1 MYSVR
6 KAGLAER
13 DEGVECTERKVEG
26 NGINLLVKSQ
36 MKERNIEEL
45 FVDTMN
51 ECAVSCE
58 VGTEGLLPRNKAERA

>member
-6 KAGLAER
+6 KGGVTER
-13 DEGVECTERKVEG
+13 DEGIECTERKVER
-26 NGINLLVKSQ
+26 NEINLLVKSQ

-58 VGTEGLLPRNKAERA
+58 VCTECLLSRNKAERA